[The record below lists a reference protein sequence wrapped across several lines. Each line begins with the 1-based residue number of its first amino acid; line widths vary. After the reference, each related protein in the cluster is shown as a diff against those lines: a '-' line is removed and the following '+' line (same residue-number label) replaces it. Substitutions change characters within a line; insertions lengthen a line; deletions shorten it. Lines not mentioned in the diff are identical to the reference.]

1 MASVKTALAV
11 GLFVAVGFVVFTV
24 GIIWLGMSNYF
35 EKGTHYIAYFDE
47 SVQGLDKDSPVKYR
61 GVAIGRVE
69 KIRVA
74 PDMRLIETRLK
85 IETDL
90 KPGKDVVAQ
99 LKSVGITGIMFIEL
113 EHEDPEAPDLSPAL
127 TFTPPYPVIKTRP
140 SEIKQLIEGIGDV
153 FDQIKLLDVK
163 GISTRLKE
171 TIDILNQTA
180 RDARIGELS
189 ADISST
195 LQKMETVGESIN
207 RLALD
212 ARKTVTRFD
221 QTLDAV
227 DTVVRRN
234 KDTIN
239 KTVDEFHRSLT
250 AARALLS
257 RGTGLIDHTDNTVS
271 ILRQHLQVSLSNIEQ
286 ATENLNR
293 LINILADQPSQL
305 IFGQPPPPRKTHSR
319 E

>member
-74 PDMRLIETRLK
+74 PDMRLIETQLK

-113 EHEDPEAPDLSPAL
+113 EHEEPEAPDLSPAL

-180 RDARIGELS
+180 RDARIGDLS

-195 LQKMETVGESIN
+195 LEKMETVGESIN

-221 QTLDAV
+221 QTLGAV

-250 AARALLS
+250 AAGALLS
-257 RGTGLIDHTDNTVS
+257 KGTNLIDQTDNTVS
-271 ILRQHLQVSLSNIEQ
+271 ILRQHLQVSLNNIEQ

-305 IFGQPPPPRKTHSR
+305 IFGQPPPPRKTQSR